1 MTMKVTDAAI
11 LLGITDREMIGLA
24 RSHPDLISI
33 QPDGDVYIAPNAAQR
48 VWHAARVVR
57 EVPFKVHTRKADG
70 GYSTTPPHPI
80 S

>member
-1 MTMKVTDAAI
+1 MKVTDAAI
-11 LLGITDREMIGLA
+11 LLGITDREMIALA
-24 RSHPDLISI
+24 RTHPDLISI

-57 EVPFKVHTRKADG
+57 EVPFKVHTRKVEC

-80 S
+80 

>member
-1 MTMKVTDAAI
+1 MKVTDAAI
-11 LLGITDREMIGLA
+11 LLGITDREMIALA
-24 RSHPDLISI
+24 RTHPDLISI

-57 EVPFKVHTRKADG
+57 EVPFKVHSRKIEG

-80 S
+80 A

>member
-1 MTMKVTDAAI
+1 MKVTDAAI
-11 LLGITDREMIGLA
+11 LLGITDREMIALA
-24 RSHPDLISI
+24 RTHPDLISI

-57 EVPFKVHTRKADG
+57 ETPFKVQTRKVA

-80 S
+80 